1 VNPFI
6 QKLQR
11 RVGRFPIELPAAAAM
26 ALAVAFVT
34 VTLPDWRF
42 ERAVAAT
49 GLANVFSAAA
59 PPLGL
64 TARIVAALGLAVAAF
79 LAVRYGLRAL
89 DRKPQESDFPAFRA
103 ADLHPDAPRRR
114 PILAGAEFG
123 KVAEEAPPARKRA
136 LVSEPMPSFLAPQPA
151 EIGDFVPEP
160 AVPEPAVPEPA
171 VDELA
176 KPPIKVQ
183 VLPRETPA
191 AEAPVPEAR
200 APEARVPE
208 APVLEAPGP
217 ETRTPE
223 APVPPRAESDAFFED
238 FGPVV
243 APATAE
249 PFGIPR
255 EPANDRAS
263 KPAPDAVVDD
273 DAMDN
278 DAGDEVPA
286 FMRSSAPE
294 PRKMEAPRAADPFF
308 DAPEPVADGVRQ
320 ENDDRE
326 ESVTELMARL
336 EGGLARRE
344 GKPPPTGSAYFAQ
357 EELERAIKDL
367 DRAVGGNGRG

>member
-1 VNPFI
+1 MNPFI

-49 GLANVFSAAA
+49 GLANVFSAAS

-123 KVAEEAPPARKRA
+123 KVAEETPPARKRA
-136 LVSEPMPSFLAPQPA
+136 LVSEPLPSFLAPQPA
-151 EIGDFVPEP
+151 EIGDFVPELAVAEP
-160 AVPEPAVPEPA
+160 AVPEPAVPGPGVTEQARPA
-171 VDELA
+171 
-176 KPPIKVQ
+176 IKVQ
-183 VLPRETPA
+183 VLPREAAA
-191 AEAPVPEAR
+191 AEAPLPEAR
-200 APEARVPE
+200 APEAPAPE
-208 APVLEAPGP
+208 A
-217 ETRTPE
+217 RTPE

-243 APATAE
+243 SPATAE
-249 PFGIPR
+249 PFGTAR

-263 KPAPDAVVDD
+263 KPAPG

-278 DAGDEVPA
+278 DVGNEVPA
-286 FMRSSAPE
+286 FMRSSAPQ
-294 PRKMEAPRAADPFF
+294 PRKIEVPRAADPFF
-308 DAPEPVADGVRQ
+308 DAPEPVADGVGR
-320 ENDDRE
+320 EDDVRE

-344 GKPPPTGSAYFAQ
+344 GRPPPTGSAYFAQ

-367 DRAVGGNGRG
+367 DRAVGRNGRG